1 MHSAQLTISQCL
13 AMGGGCLGVVVVV
26 SLMADVAA
34 VSTVAAASGSLVCGG
49 CCGSCGG
56 GSGSSGLAHQPRDG
70 SCAVTVIIVQA
81 ELRLNH
87 VGSRR
92 SRPYFTQKERKKLN
106 LKKTRKYNSKRITN

>member
-1 MHSAQLTISQCL
+1 
-13 AMGGGCLGVVVVV
+13 MGGGCLGVMVVM

-49 CCGSCGG
+49 CRGSCGG
-56 GSGSSGLAHQPRDG
+56 GSGSSGPHQPRDG

-92 SRPYFTQKERKKLN
+92 SRPYFTQKERKKTQ
-106 LKKTRKYNSKRITN
+106 LKKD

>member
-26 SLMADVAA
+26 SLMAADVAA

-49 CCGSCGG
+49 CRGSCGG

-70 SCAVTVIIVQA
+70 SCAVTVITVQA

-92 SRPYFTQKERKKLN
+92 SRPYFTQKRTQKN
-106 LKKTRKYNSKRITN
+106 LT